1 MIDNCTLANSIGLY
15 LSLNL
20 REQLHTE
27 MKLFHSYKI
36 VIAVGCGRTVI
47 YCGGTDVYCGG
58 TVIYCGGTDDLMS
71 DKYITSLL
79 LIRMLKAF
87 LRVTLNH
94 NSLIHTVTNTIAL
107 KFCMFEA
114 VPSIQNSH
122 CSRMWLDSYILQW
135 DSYIL
140 WWDSYILQWD
150 SYILWWDS

>member
-1 MIDNCTLANSIGLY
+1 
-15 LSLNL
+15 
-20 REQLHTE
+20 
-27 MKLFHSYKI
+27 
-36 VIAVGCGRTVI
+36 
-47 YCGGTDVYCGG
+47 
-58 TVIYCGGTDDLMS
+58 MS

-122 CSRMWLDSYILQW
+122 CSRMQSDSYILQS
-135 DSYIL
+135 DSYI
-140 WWDSYILQWD
+140 YI
-150 SYILWWDS
+150 YIYIYICRATTVLGRPQ